1 MVSLRSWSIL
11 ALLAGSCAWA
21 QQTNESGTLAE
32 RFVRALELDEQ
43 AAMGL
48 RASADKPRNE
58 GKINDDEFA
67 CIKRVNGADFMPVM
81 TQIATAQLTAAEM
94 QEAISF
100 FETPGGKKYLQMS
113 AVKSA
118 ERAGVK
124 TELAMPDFTP
134 KEYNAVNKFGTT
146 KLYQKLINE
155 AVMTRSAV
163 ARPLIQARI
172 MEIMQRCRSS

>member
-1 MVSLRSWSIL
+1 MSLRSWPIL

-21 QQTNESGTLAE
+21 QQADENVALAE
-32 RFVRALELDEQ
+32 RFVRAAELHEQ
-43 AAMGL
+43 SAMGL
-48 RASADKPRNE
+48 RMTADKPRNE
-58 GKINDDEFA
+58 GKINDAQFA
-67 CIKRVNGADFMPVM
+67 CIKQINGADFMSVM
-81 TQIATAQLTAAEM
+81 TQIAIAQLTTAEM

-100 FETPGGKKYLQMS
+100 FESPGGKKYLQMS

-124 TELAMPDFTP
+124 SEVAMPDFSP
-134 KEYNAVNKFGTT
+134 KEYDAVNKFGTT

-155 AVMTRSAV
+155 AVMSRSAV

-172 MEIMQRCRSS
+172 VEIMQRCRGS